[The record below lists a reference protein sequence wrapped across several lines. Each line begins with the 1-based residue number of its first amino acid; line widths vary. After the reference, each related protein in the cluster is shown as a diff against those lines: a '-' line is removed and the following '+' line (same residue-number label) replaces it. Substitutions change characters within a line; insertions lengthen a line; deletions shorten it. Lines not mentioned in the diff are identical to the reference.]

1 MTSAVA
7 STIPSYGKEPGSGWP
22 APNSKSASVTGR
34 AGGRE
39 APQPMRA
46 RVDSMSSRRGFADV
60 VMGGSIRHLLMAR
73 LSRYSRWDGT
83 QAVPDLDADELLSA
97 MSDDL
102 LAEGDLMNA
111 LRRLFQRG
119 ARDPQ
124 GGRMPGLQDLLKRL
138 QQQRKQRLEQYDLS
152 SVLDDLK
159 QKLKEIRDTEREAI
173 EREVPPGAKQEQK
186 LNALEQLP
194 QDPARQI
201 RAMQSYPFHS
211 PEAKRKFDELMQ
223 SLQEQ
228 MLKPF
233 MQGMQQGLQNLTAD
247 DLRRMREMMR
257 DLNKMLRERAEG
269 GEPDFQ
275 AFKDKWGQNFPGVD
289 SLDQLLEQM
298 AKQMGQM
305 QSLMQSL
312 TPGQRQ
318 QLQEMMQS
326 LFARDER
333 LEAEMA
339 QLAMNLEDLLPMD
352 ALRRPYD
359 FKGDE
364 NVTLQEAMRVM
375 EELQQMDQLEREL
388 RRAKDPGD
396 LDDIDRA
403 EVERLLG
410 EEAARD
416 LERLKELAKKL
427 EEAGYLE
434 NKGGRLEMTARAI
447 RKIADKALRDV
458 FSHLKRDRFGRHVVS
473 RRGAG
478 GDRTDDAKRYEFG
491 DPFLLDLKETL
502 MNAVERGGA
511 GIPVRLAPDDFE
523 VWRTELSTQASTVM
537 LLDLSRSMLYNGCF
551 VPAKKVALALQALI
565 RGQFP
570 RDTLH
575 IVGFSLYAREFSPA
589 ELPQLSPSGTNIGTN
604 MHAAFMLARTLLGR
618 QKGGNKQ
625 VIMITDGEPTAHM
638 ENGEAEFSYPP
649 TRRTLQETLREV
661 QRCTREGITINTF
674 MLDRSEMLTA
684 FVEQMARINR
694 GRAFFA
700 TPERLGEYVLVDYVS
715 NKRRAAS

>member
-1 MTSAVA
+1 
-7 STIPSYGKEPGSGWP
+7 
-22 APNSKSASVTGR
+22 
-34 AGGRE
+34 
-39 APQPMRA
+39 
-46 RVDSMSSRRGFADV
+46 
-60 VMGGSIRHLLMAR
+60 MAR

-83 QAVPDLDADELLSA
+83 QAVPDLDADQLLSA

-102 LAEGDLMNA
+102 LADGDLWNA

-119 ARDPQ
+119 AQDPQ

-138 QQQRKQRLEQYDLS
+138 RQERQQRLEQYDLGS
-152 SVLDDLK
+152 ALEDIKKQLADILK
-159 QKLKEIRDTEREAI
+159 TERAGI
-173 EREVPPGAKQEQK
+173 ERDVPPGAQQEQK
-186 LNALEQLP
+186 LQRLDAMP
-194 QDPARQI
+194 PDPAGQI
-201 RAMQSYPFHS
+201 KALQDYPFTDA
-211 PEAKRKFDELMQ
+211 EAKRKFDELMK

-233 MQGMQQGLQNLTAD
+233 MQGMQQGLQNLTSE
-247 DLRRMREMMR
+247 DLKRMREMMR
-257 DLNKMLRERAEG
+257 DLNNMLRERAQG

-275 AFKDKWGQNFPGVD
+275 GFKAKWGQNFPGVEN
-289 SLDQLLEQM
+289 LDQLLVQM
-298 AKQMGQM
+298 GKQMGQM

-318 QLQEMMQS
+318 ELQDMVQS
-326 LFARDER
+326 LFAKDER

-364 NVTLQEAMRVM
+364 NLSMKEAMRVM
-375 EELQQMDQLEREL
+375 EELQQMDQLERQL

-396 LDDIDRA
+396 LDKIDES

-416 LERLKELAKKL
+416 LQKLRELAKKL

-434 NKGGRLEMTARAI
+434 NKGGKLQLTARAI
-447 RKIADKALRDV
+447 RKIGDKALRDV
-458 FSHLKRDRFGRHVVS
+458 FDHLKRDRFGRHAVS

-491 DPFLLDLKETL
+491 DPFLLDLRGTL
-502 MNAVERGGA
+502 MHAVERGGA
-511 GIPVRLAPDDFE
+511 GTPVRLSPDDFE
-523 VWRTELSTQASTVM
+523 VWRTELSTQAATVV

-551 VPAKKVALALQALI
+551 MPAKKVALALHALI

-570 RDTLH
+570 RDSLH
-575 IVGFSLYAREFSPA
+575 IVGFSLYAREFSAA
-589 ELPQLSPSGTNIGTN
+589 ELPELSPSGTNIGTN

-618 QKGGNKQ
+618 QRGGNKQ
-625 VIMITDGEPTAHM
+625 IIMITDGEPTAHM
-638 ENGEAEFSYPP
+638 EGGEAEFSYPP
-649 TRRTLQETLREV
+649 TRRTLQETLKEV

-674 MLDRSEMLTA
+674 MLERSAMLAA
-684 FVEQMARINR
+684 FVEQMTKINR

>member
-1 MTSAVA
+1 
-7 STIPSYGKEPGSGWP
+7 
-22 APNSKSASVTGR
+22 
-34 AGGRE
+34 
-39 APQPMRA
+39 MR
-46 RVDSMSSRRGFADV
+46 
-60 VMGGSIRHLLMAR
+60 I
-73 LSRYSRWDGT
+73 RYSRWDGT
-83 QAVPDLDADELLSA
+83 QNIGDLDADDLLEA

-102 LAEGDLMNA
+102 VADGDIRRA
-111 LRRLFQRG
+111 LQRLFQRG
-119 ARDPQ
+119 AQMPQ
-124 GGRMPGLQDLLKRL
+124 GKMPGLQDLLKQLRQRR
-138 QQQRKQRLEQYDLS
+138 QQQLDRYDLGS
-152 SVLDDLK
+152 ALDDIRKKVDEILK
-159 QKLKEIRDTEREAI
+159 TEREGI
-173 EREVPPGAKQEQK
+173 ERRRADARERAERGEIPESARQQLAEMAAQREAS
-186 LNALEQLP
+186 LDQLP
-194 QDPARQI
+194 PDPAGRI
-201 RAMQSYPFHS
+201 RELQNYEFMD
-211 PEAKRKFDELMQ
+211 PEAWRLFQELLQ
-223 SLQEQ
+223 SLRQQ
-228 MLKPF
+228 MLRPF
-233 MQGMQQGLQNLTAD
+233 MQGMQQALSNMSPQD
-247 DLRRMREMMR
+247 MQRMREMIQ
-257 DLNKMLRERAEG
+257 DLNRMLRDRAEG
-269 GEPDFQ
+269 NEPDFQ
-275 AFKDKWGQNFPGVD
+275 AFKDKWGQNFPGVE

-298 AKQMGQM
+298 GKQMAQM
-305 QSLMQSL
+305 QSLMESL
-312 TPGQRQ
+312 TPGQRRE
-318 QLQEMMQS
+318 LQAMMQS

-333 LEAEMA
+333 LDAALA
-339 QLAMNLEDLLPMD
+339 QLAMNLDQLLPLD
-352 ALRRPYD
+352 AMRRRYD
-359 FKGDE
+359 FRGDDP
-364 NVTLQEAMRVM
+364 VTLREAMQLM
-375 EELQQMDQLEREL
+375 EELAQMEKLERQL
-388 RRAKDPGD
+388 RKARDPGD
-396 LDDIDRA
+396 LDDINRQD
-403 EVERLLG
+403 VERLLG

-502 MNAVERGGA
+502 MNAVERNGVGT
-511 GIPVRLAPDDFE
+511 PVRLAPDDFE
-523 VWRTELSTQASTVM
+523 VWRTELSTQVSTVV

-589 ELPQLSPSGTNIGTN
+589 ELPHLSPSGTNIGTN

-625 VIMITDGEPTAHM
+625 IIMITDGEPTAHM

-661 QRCTREGITINTF
+661 QRCTRERITINTF

>member
-1 MTSAVA
+1 
-7 STIPSYGKEPGSGWP
+7 
-22 APNSKSASVTGR
+22 
-34 AGGRE
+34 
-39 APQPMRA
+39 
-46 RVDSMSSRRGFADV
+46 
-60 VMGGSIRHLLMAR
+60 
-73 LSRYSRWDGT
+73 
-83 QAVPDLDADELLSA
+83 
-97 MSDDL
+97 
-102 LAEGDLMNA
+102 
-111 LRRLFQRG
+111 
-119 ARDPQ
+119 
-124 GGRMPGLQDLLKRL
+124 MPGLQDLLKRL
-138 QQQRKQRLEQYDLS
+138 RQQRQQRLEQYDMGSALE
-152 SVLDDLK
+152 DIKK
-159 QKLKEIRDTEREAI
+159 QLADIMKTERAGI
-173 EREVPPGAKQEQK
+173 ERDVPPGAQQKQK
-186 LNALEQLP
+186 LQRLDQIP
-194 QDPARQI
+194 PDPAGQI
-201 RAMQSYPFHS
+201 KALQDYPFTDAL
-211 PEAKRKFDELMQ
+211 AKRKFDELMK

-233 MQGMQQGLQNLTAD
+233 MQGMQQGLQNLTPE
-247 DLRRMREMMR
+247 DLKRMREMMR
-257 DLNKMLRERAEG
+257 DLNNMLRERAQG

-275 AFKDKWGQNFPGVD
+275 GFKDKWGQNFPGVD

-298 AKQMGQM
+298 GKQMGQM

-318 QLQEMMQS
+318 ELQDMMQS
-326 LFARDER
+326 LFAKDER

-352 ALRRPYD
+352 MLRRPYE

-364 NVTLQEAMRVM
+364 NVSMKEAMRVM
-375 EELQQMDQLEREL
+375 EELQEMDQLERQL
-388 RRAKDPGD
+388 RHAKDPGD
-396 LDDIDRA
+396 LDKIDKDNL
-403 EVERLLG
+403 ERLLG

-416 LERLKELAKKL
+416 LQKLRELAKKL

-434 NKGGRLEMTARAI
+434 NKGGKLQLTARAI
-447 RKIADKALRDV
+447 RKIGDKALRDV
-458 FSHLKRDRFGRHVVS
+458 FDHLKRDRFGRHAVS

-491 DPFLLDLKETL
+491 DPFLLDLRGTL
-502 MNAVERGGA
+502 MHAVERGGA
-511 GIPVRLAPDDFE
+511 GTPVKLSPNDFE
-523 VWRTELSTQASTVM
+523 VWRTELSTQAATVV

-551 VPAKKVALALQALI
+551 MPAKKVALALHALI

-570 RDTLH
+570 RDSLH
-575 IVGFSLYAREFSPA
+575 IVGFSLYAREFKAS
-589 ELPQLSPSGTNIGTN
+589 ELPELSPSGTNIGTN

-625 VIMITDGEPTAHM
+625 IIMITDGEPTAHM

-674 MLDRSEMLTA
+674 MLERSAMLAA
-684 FVEQMARINR
+684 FVEQMTKINR

>member
-1 MTSAVA
+1 
-7 STIPSYGKEPGSGWP
+7 
-22 APNSKSASVTGR
+22 
-34 AGGRE
+34 
-39 APQPMRA
+39 MRA
-46 RVDSMSSRRGFADV
+46 RVDSMGSRRGFAGV

-138 QQQRKQRLEQYDLS
+138 QQQRKQRLDQYDLS

-173 EREVPPGAKQEQK
+173 ERDVPPGAKQEEK
-186 LNALEQLP
+186 LNALDQLP
-194 QDPARQI
+194 QDPAGQI

-211 PEAKRKFDELMQ
+211 SEAKQKFDELMQ

-257 DLNKMLRERAEG
+257 DLNKLLRERAEG

-339 QLAMNLEDLLPMD
+339 QLA
-352 ALRRPYD
+352 
-359 FKGDE
+359 
-364 NVTLQEAMRVM
+364 
-375 EELQQMDQLEREL
+375 
-388 RRAKDPGD
+388 
-396 LDDIDRA
+396 
-403 EVERLLG
+403 
-410 EEAARD
+410 
-416 LERLKELAKKL
+416 KKL

-458 FSHLKRDRFGRHVVS
+458 FSHLKRDRFGRHAVS

-502 MNAVERGGA
+502 MNAVERNGA
-511 GIPVRLAPDDFE
+511 GTPVRLAPDDFE
-523 VWRTELSTQASTVM
+523 VWRTELSTQVSTVV

-570 RDTLH
+570 RDSLH

-625 VIMITDGEPTAHM
+625 IIMITDGEPTAHM

-715 NKRRAAS
+715 

>member
-1 MTSAVA
+1 
-7 STIPSYGKEPGSGWP
+7 
-22 APNSKSASVTGR
+22 
-34 AGGRE
+34 
-39 APQPMRA
+39 MRA
-46 RVDSMSSRRGFADV
+46 RVDSMSSRRGFADE

-138 QQQRKQRLEQYDLS
+138 QQQRKQRLDQYDLS

-186 LNALEQLP
+186 LNALDQLP
-194 QDPARQI
+194 QDPAGQI
-201 RAMQSYPFHS
+201 RAMQNYPFHS
-211 PEAKRKFDELMQ
+211 PEAKQKFDELMK

-339 QLAMNLEDLLPMD
+339 QLAMNLDELLPMD
-352 ALRRPYD
+352 SLRRPYD

-364 NVTLQEAMRVM
+364 NMTLQEAMRVM

-396 LDDIDRA
+396 LDEIDRA
-403 EVERLLG
+403 DVERLLG

-458 FSHLKRDRFGRHVVS
+458 FSHLKRDRFGRH
-473 RRGAG
+473 
-478 GDRTDDAKRYEFG
+478 
-491 DPFLLDLKETL
+491 FLLDLKETL
-502 MNAVERGGA
+502 MNAVERNGA
-511 GIPVRLAPDDFE
+511 GTPVRLAPDDFE
-523 VWRTELSTQASTVM
+523 VWRTELSTQASTVV

-570 RDTLH
+570 RDSLH

-589 ELPQLSPSGTNIGTN
+589 ELPRLSPSGTNIGTN

-625 VIMITDGEPTAHM
+625 IIMITDGEPTAHM

>member
-1 MTSAVA
+1 
-7 STIPSYGKEPGSGWP
+7 
-22 APNSKSASVTGR
+22 
-34 AGGRE
+34 
-39 APQPMRA
+39 
-46 RVDSMSSRRGFADV
+46 
-60 VMGGSIRHLLMAR
+60 MAR

-83 QAVPDLDADELLSA
+83 QAVPDLDADQLLSA

-102 LAEGDLMNA
+102 LADGDLWNA

-119 ARDPQ
+119 AQDPQ

-138 QQQRKQRLEQYDLS
+138 KQERQQRLEQYDMG
-152 SVLDDLK
+152 SVLEDIKKQLADILK
-159 QKLKEIRDTEREAI
+159 TERAGI
-173 EREVPPGAKQEQK
+173 ERDVPPGAQQEQK
-186 LNALEQLP
+186 LQRLDAMP
-194 QDPARQI
+194 PDPAGQI
-201 RAMQSYPFHS
+201 KALQDYSFTDA
-211 PEAKRKFDELMQ
+211 EAKRKFDELMK

-233 MQGMQQGLQNLTAD
+233 MQGMQQGLQSLTPE

-257 DLNKMLRERAEG
+257 DLNNMLRERAQG

-298 AKQMGQM
+298 GKQMGQM

-318 QLQEMMQS
+318 ELQDMMQS

-364 NVTLQEAMRVM
+364 NVSMKEAMRVM
-375 EELQQMDQLEREL
+375 EELQQMDQLERQL

-396 LDDIDRA
+396 LDKIDKDDI
-403 EVERLLG
+403 ERLLG

-416 LERLKELAKKL
+416 LQKLRELAKKL

-434 NKGGRLEMTARAI
+434 NKGGKLQLTARAI
-447 RKIADKALRDV
+447 RKIGDKALRDV
-458 FSHLKRDRFGRHVVS
+458 FDHLKRDRFGRHAVS

-491 DPFLLDLKETL
+491 DPFLLDLRGTL

-511 GIPVRLAPDDFE
+511 GTPVRLSPDDFE
-523 VWRTELSTQASTVM
+523 VWRTELSTQAATVV

-551 VPAKKVALALQALI
+551 MPAKKVALALHALI

-570 RDTLH
+570 RDSLH
-575 IVGFSLYAREFSPA
+575 IVGFSLYAREFSAA
-589 ELPQLSPSGTNIGTN
+589 ELPELSPSGTNIGTN
-604 MHAAFMLARTLLGR
+604 MHAAFMLARTLLGS

-625 VIMITDGEPTAHM
+625 IIMITDGEPTAHM
-638 ENGEAEFSYPP
+638 EHGEAEFSYPP

-674 MLDRSEMLTA
+674 MLERSAMLAA
-684 FVEQMARINR
+684 FVEQMTKINR

-700 TPERLGEYVLVDYVS
+700 TPERLGEYVLLDYVS

>member
-1 MTSAVA
+1 
-7 STIPSYGKEPGSGWP
+7 
-22 APNSKSASVTGR
+22 
-34 AGGRE
+34 
-39 APQPMRA
+39 MRA
-46 RVDSMSSRRGFADV
+46 RVDSMSSRRGFAGE

-138 QQQRKQRLEQYDLS
+138 QQQRKHRLEQYDLS

-173 EREVPPGAKQEQK
+173 ERKVPPGAKQEQK
-186 LNALEQLP
+186 LNTLEQLP
-194 QDPARQI
+194 QDPAGQI

-233 MQGMQQGLQNLTAD
+233 MQGIQQGLQNLTAD

-298 AKQMGQM
+298 GKQMAQM

-339 QLAMNLEDLLPMD
+339 QLAMNLEELLPMD

-364 NVTLQEAMRVM
+364 NMTLQEAMRVM
-375 EELQQMDQLEREL
+375 EE
-388 RRAKDPGD
+388 
-396 LDDIDRA
+396 
-403 EVERLLG
+403 
-410 EEAARD
+410 

-511 GIPVRLAPDDFE
+511 GTPVRLAADDFE
-523 VWRTELSTQASTVM
+523 VWRTELSTQVSTVV

-570 RDTLH
+570 RDSLH

-604 MHAAFMLARTLLGR
+604 MHAAIMLARTLLGR

-625 VIMITDGEPTAHM
+625 IIMITDGGPTAHM

-715 NKRRAAS
+715 NKRRAIS